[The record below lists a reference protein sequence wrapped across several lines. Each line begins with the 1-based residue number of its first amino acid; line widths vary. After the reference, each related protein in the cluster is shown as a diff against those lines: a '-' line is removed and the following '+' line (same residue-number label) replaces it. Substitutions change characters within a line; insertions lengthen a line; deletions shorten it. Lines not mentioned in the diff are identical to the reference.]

1 MGEILGRV
9 SGPQDVKK
17 LSERELVLL
26 AGEIREEMIRV
37 LSDVGGHF
45 GGGLGV
51 VELTI
56 ALHRLYDTTRDRIVW
71 DVGHQAYPH
80 KMLTGRL
87 DKLSTI
93 RQWQGLAGFP
103 KREESLHD
111 AFSAGHAGT
120 AISVALGMVEAR
132 DLREEEYRV
141 VAVVGDG
148 SLTAGMAMEGLNQ
161 AGARKKNLLVVLNDN
176 EMSISENVGALSDYL
191 ARITSDP
198 RYRGL
203 RRKTAGLVRE
213 IPVIGEPMVR
223 IVQAAH
229 ESMVGMIS
237 RPGVLF
243 EEMGFQYVGPID
255 GHDLPL
261 LLSTLSNLK
270 VQKGPILLHVLTVK
284 GKGYPPAEKN
294 PVVFHGVT
302 PFDVETGEFRKKSG
316 GKPTYTKIFGQALV
330 ELGRRFPHL
339 FAITAAMPE
348 GTGLTEFQKTFPER
362 FVDVGIA
369 EQHAVAL
376 AGGMAAQGIRPVA
389 AIYSTFLQRAY
400 DQLVHDICLQNLPVV
415 FALDRGGLVGEDG
428 PTHHGVF
435 DIAYLRHIP
444 NMVVM
449 APKDENE
456 LRHMLFTALSHDGPI
471 AVRYPRGEGLGVPID
486 PEFRRIPIGS
496 AEVLAEGRDIC
507 LLAYGSMVSVATEA
521 AGILSA
527 EGISA
532 GVVNMR
538 FAKPLD
544 TGLLSS
550 VAERYTHIVT
560 LEEGVLMG
568 GFGSAVLEWLAASG
582 QSRKVQC
589 RMIGIPDHYV
599 EHGAPKILKASIGLT
614 PPDVAQTLRTWLE
627 ATPV

>member
-1 MGEILGRV
+1 MGDILGRIT
-9 SGPQDVKK
+9 GPQDVKT
-17 LSERELVLL
+17 LSEKELVLL
-26 AGEIREEMIRV
+26 AKDIRQEMIRV
-37 LSDVGGHF
+37 LSNIGGHF

-56 ALHRLYDTTRDRIVW
+56 ALHRLYDTSRDRIVW

-87 DKLSTI
+87 DRLSTI

-103 KREESLHD
+103 KREESPHD

-120 AISVALGMVEAR
+120 SISVALGMVEAR
-132 DLREEEYRV
+132 DLKDEDYHV

-161 AGARKKNLLVVLNDN
+161 AGARKKNLLVILNDN

-191 ARITSDP
+191 TRITSDP
-198 RYRGL
+198 RWRGL
-203 RRKTAGLVRE
+203 RKRTAGLVRE

-237 RPGVLF
+237 RPGILF

-261 LLSTLSNLK
+261 LLNTIGNLK
-270 VQKGPILLHVLTVK
+270 EQNGPILLHVLTVK

-302 PFDVETGEFRKKSG
+302 PFDVGTGEFRKKSG
-316 GKPTYTKIFGQALV
+316 GNPTYTKVFGQAIV
-330 ELGRRFPHL
+330 ELGRMFPHL

-348 GTGLTEFQKTFPER
+348 GTGLTDFQKIFPER

-456 LRHMLFTALSHDGPI
+456 LRHMLYTALTHDGPI
-471 AVRYPRGEGLGVPID
+471 ALRYPRGEALGVPID
-486 PEFRRIPIGS
+486 PNFQKIPIGS
-496 AEVLAEGRDIC
+496 GEVLSEGSEIC
-507 LLAYGSMVSVATEA
+507 LLAYGSMVSVASEA
-521 AGILSA
+521 AAILSG

-544 TGLLSS
+544 TGILSS
-550 VAERYTHIVT
+550 VVDKYTHVVT
-560 LEEGVLMG
+560 LEEGVLLG
-568 GFGSAVLEWLAASG
+568 GFGSAVMEWLAMSG
-582 QSRKVQC
+582 LIQKVKC

-599 EHGAPKILKASIGLT
+599 EHGAHKILRASLGLT
-614 PPDVAQTLRTWLE
+614 PQDVAQTLRTWLE
-627 ATPV
+627 ASPV